1 MRKFWNLMLAV
12 LVIVGAAACTENND
26 SVDVKK
32 GGLSFYAEI
41 NSDVTRAYID
51 DADGDKLWK
60 TVWEGNETLT
70 LSDIEYTMSYKF
82 TNTEAEPNKFTCNE
96 EGVEALLGKEVLIS
110 GGDQLWDSS
119 KGKNAWAVQSY
130 VDSFDVTSTIQ
141 LRTEIS
147 FLRYTYAGEGDV
159 TLSLDILM
167 PNGETNTD
175 VFKTTAY
182 DYVTE
187 YRVASVEGE
196 TEYWVPFNAGTA
208 DDGYDATL
216 SYSIDGEMC
225 NETTIE
231 NIKYGKIYNLG
242 ELKAAE
248 PVESSYIYLVP
259 SEEWTADNAW
269 FAAHFWDSLGGT
281 EDVTMTDAD
290 ADGIY
295 ECAVPAGMESVIF
308 CRMNPEFSEFGW
320 NTGDEDMKEAPKRV
334 WSQTADLE
342 IGVEPNNY
350 YHIVG
355 WDKGAWGT
363 KTDYELPVVEFS
375 LSVIG
380 FGNDWETDHDMTL
393 DGGYYTLKGVVV
405 AEGDEFKIRESH
417 DWNISYGST
426 DGSALAVDT
435 ETILTSEFGM
445 NLTIATGTY
454 DFYFNYESKAFY
466 PMTVGKTPADAT
478 TPDTP
483 ATGYALAGDFNGW
496 ADLVM
501 ESVATNVYVAKG
513 VALSAA
519 SGVKVKLPGTWDN
532 CFGAAIEYVE
542 EGKWIAVS
550 TTYDKNI
557 FIAKSG
563 TYDVYFEALGQNS
576 KFYLMAADADYTSAT
591 EQTANG
597 ELVPDEGG
605 EEVTPGEKSVWA
617 LFGDFEGTGNWVDLY
632 MTTTTNANVVVAED
646 VVLAAAQGFLV
657 RKPSTEWA
665 DKYAADNIN
674 YLKANHYITTVKDGS
689 DLCVEAAGTYDIYFN
704 TESKVIYLMTADA
717 DYATATEQTA
727 NGKEPEQEE
736 PEVTE
741 NVLYLKPNSNWI
753 KDNARF
759 AAYFFHTG
767 GGDTWVSMSDSDGDG
782 IYEGNIPAGY
792 TFGENVIFCR
802 MNPNTTSNNW
812 NNKWNQTA
820 DLVIPTNG
828 DNLYTV
834 KDGSWDKGGGTWSKK

>member
-51 DADGDKLWK
+51 DADGDKMWK

-70 LSDIEYTMSYKF
+70 LNDTDYSMSYVF

-96 EGVEALLGKEVLIS
+96 EGVEALLGKEVIIS
-110 GGDQLWDSS
+110 GGHQLWDSS

-130 VDSFDVTSTIQ
+130 VNSFDVTSTIQ
-141 LRTEIS
+141 LRTDIS

-167 PNGETNTD
+167 PNGETNTN
-175 VFKTTAY
+175 VFKTSADEY
-182 DYVTE
+182 ATE
-187 YRVASVEGE
+187 YSVASVEGE
-196 TEYWVPFNAGTA
+196 TEYWVPFNAGTS
-208 DDGYDATL
+208 DDGYVATL

-248 PVESSYIYLVP
+248 PVDSSYIYLVP
-259 SEEWTADNAW
+259 SEEWKADGAW
-269 FAAHFWDSLGGT
+269 FVAYFWDAVGGT
-281 EDVTMTDAD
+281 EAVTMTDAD

-295 ECAVPAGMESVIF
+295 ECAVPAGMEGMLF

-320 NTGDEDMKEAPKRV
+320 NTGDEDMTGAPKRV
-334 WSQTADLE
+334 WSQSSDLE

-363 KTDYELPVVEFS
+363 KTDFELPVVEFS

-380 FGNDWETDHDMTL
+380 LGGDWETDHDMTL
-393 DGGYYTLKGVVV
+393 EGDYYTLKGAVV

-417 DWNISYGST
+417 AWDISYGST
-426 DGSALAVDT
+426 DGSTLAVDT

-445 NLTIATGTY
+445 NMTIVAGTY
-454 DFYFNYESKAFY
+454 DFYFNYDTKAFY
-466 PMTVGKTPADAT
+466 PMNVGKTPADAT

-483 ATGYALAGDFNGW
+483 ATGYALTGDFNEW
-496 ADLVM
+496 TNLAM

-513 VALSAA
+513 VALSAGE
-519 SGVKVKLPGTWDN
+519 GVKVKLPDTWVG
-532 CFGAAIEYVE
+532 CFGAAIENVE

-550 TTYDKNI
+550 TTYQNNI
-557 FIAKSG
+557 IIAKSG
-563 TYDVYFEALGQNS
+563 TYDVYFEALGQDS

-597 ELVPDEGG
+597 ALVPDEGG
-605 EEVTPGEKSVWA
+605 EEVTPGEESLWA

-665 DKYAADNIN
+665 DKYAAGDIN
-674 YLKANHYITTVKDGS
+674 YIKANHYITTVKDGG

-717 DYATATEQTA
+717 DYTTATEQTA

-782 IYEGNIPAGY
+782 IYEGNIPTGY

-834 KDGSWDKGGGTWSKK
+834 ADGSWDKGGGTWSKK

>member
-51 DADGDKLWK
+51 NADGDKMWK

-70 LSDIEYTMSYKF
+70 LSDTDYSMFYEF

-96 EGVEALLGKEVLIS
+96 EGVEALLGKAVLIS

-119 KGKNAWAVQSY
+119 KGKSAWAVHNY
-130 VDSFDVTSTIQ
+130 VNSFDVTSTIQ

-167 PNGETNTD
+167 PNGETNTN
-175 VFKTTAY
+175 VFKTTADKY
-182 DYVTE
+182 ATE
-187 YRVASVEGE
+187 YSVASVEGE
-196 TEYWVPFNAGTA
+196 TEYWVPFNAGTS
-208 DDGYDATL
+208 DDGCVATL

-225 NETTIE
+225 NETNIE
-231 NIKYGKIYNLG
+231 NIKNGKIYNLG

-248 PVESSYIYLVP
+248 PVDSSYIYLVP
-259 SEEWTADNAW
+259 SEEWKADGAW
-269 FAAHFWDSLGGT
+269 FVAYFWDAVGGT
-281 EDVTMTDAD
+281 EAVTMTDAD

-295 ECAVPAGMESVIF
+295 ECAVPAGMEGMLF
-308 CRMNPEFSEFGW
+308 CRMNPEFSEFDW
-320 NTGDEDMKEAPKRV
+320 NTGDEDMTGAPKRV
-334 WSQTADLE
+334 WSQSADLE

-363 KTDYELPVVEFS
+363 KTDFELPVVEFS
-375 LSVIG
+375 LSVVG
-380 FGNDWETDHDMTL
+380 LGGDWGTDHDMTL
-393 DGGYYTLKGVVV
+393 EGGYYTLKGAVV
-405 AEGDEFKIRESH
+405 AEGDKFKIRESH
-417 DWNISYGST
+417 AWDISYGLAE
-426 DGSALAVDT
+426 GSALAVDT
-435 ETILTSEFGM
+435 ETILTSAFGADM
-445 NLTIATGTY
+445 SLAAGTY
-454 DFYFNYESKAFY
+454 DFYFNYDTKAFY
-466 PMTVGKTPADAT
+466 PMTVGKTPADA
-478 TPDTP
+478 
-483 ATGYALAGDFNGW
+483 
-496 ADLVM
+496 
-501 ESVATNVYVAKG
+501 
-513 VALSAA
+513 
-519 SGVKVKLPGTWDN
+519 
-532 CFGAAIEYVE
+532 
-542 EGKWIAVS
+542 
-550 TTYDKNI
+550 
-557 FIAKSG
+557 
-563 TYDVYFEALGQNS
+563 
-576 KFYLMAADADYTSAT
+576 
-591 EQTANG
+591 
-597 ELVPDEGG
+597 DEGG
-605 EEVTPGEKSVWA
+605 EEVTPGEESLWA

-632 MTTTTNANVVVAED
+632 MTTTTNVNVVVAED

-665 DKYAADNIN
+665 DKYAAGDIN
-674 YLKANHYITTVKDGS
+674 YIKADHYITTVKDGG

-741 NVLYLKPNSNWI
+741 NVLYLIPNSNWKI
-753 KDNARF
+753 DNARF
-759 AAYFFHTG
+759 AAYFFNTSG
-767 GGDTWVSMSDSDGDG
+767 NTWVSMSDSDGDG
-782 IYEGNIPAGY
+782 IYEGNIPTGY

-834 KDGSWDKGGGTWSKK
+834 AEGAWDKGSGTWSKK

>member
-51 DADGDKLWK
+51 DADGDKVWK

-70 LSDIEYTMSYKF
+70 LSDTDYTKSYEF

-119 KGKNAWAVQSY
+119 KGKSAWAVHNY
-130 VDSFDVTSTIQ
+130 VNSFDVTSTIQ

-167 PNGETNTD
+167 TNGETNTN
-175 VFKTTAY
+175 VFKTTADKY
-182 DYVTE
+182 ATE
-187 YRVASVEGE
+187 YSVASVEGE
-196 TEYWVPFNAGTA
+196 TEYWVPFNAGTS
-208 DDGYDATL
+208 DDGCVATL

-225 NETTIE
+225 NETNIE
-231 NIKYGKIYNLG
+231 NIKNGKIYNLG

-248 PVESSYIYLVP
+248 PVDSSYIYLVP
-259 SEEWTADNAW
+259 SEEWKADGAW
-269 FAAHFWDSLGGT
+269 FAAYFWDAVGGT
-281 EDVTMTDAD
+281 EAVTMTDAD

-295 ECAVPAGMESVIF
+295 ECAVPAGMEGMLF
-308 CRMNPEFSEFGW
+308 CRMNPEFSEFDW
-320 NTGDEDMKEAPKRV
+320 NTGDEDMTGAPKRV
-334 WSQTADLE
+334 WSQSADLE

-363 KTDYELPVVEFS
+363 KTDFELPVVEFS
-375 LSVIG
+375 LSVVG
-380 FGNDWETDHDMTL
+380 LGGDWGTDHDMTL
-393 DGGYYTLKGVVV
+393 EGDYYTLKNVVV
-405 AEGDEFKIRESH
+405 AENDKFKIRESH
-417 DWNISYGST
+417 AWDVSYGLAE
-426 DGSALAVDT
+426 GSALAVDT
-435 ETILTSEFGM
+435 ETILTSAFGADM
-445 NLTIATGTY
+445 SLVAGTY
-454 DFYFNYESKAFY
+454 DFYFNYDTKAFY
-466 PMTVGKTPADAT
+466 PMTVGKTPADA
-478 TPDTP
+478 
-483 ATGYALAGDFNGW
+483 
-496 ADLVM
+496 
-501 ESVATNVYVAKG
+501 
-513 VALSAA
+513 
-519 SGVKVKLPGTWDN
+519 
-532 CFGAAIEYVE
+532 
-542 EGKWIAVS
+542 
-550 TTYDKNI
+550 
-557 FIAKSG
+557 
-563 TYDVYFEALGQNS
+563 
-576 KFYLMAADADYTSAT
+576 
-591 EQTANG
+591 
-597 ELVPDEGG
+597 DEGG

-665 DKYAADNIN
+665 DKYAAGDIN
-674 YLKANHYITTVKDGS
+674 YIKANHYITTVKDGG

-741 NVLYLKPNSNWI
+741 NVLYLIPNSNWKI
-753 KDNARF
+753 DNARF
-759 AAYFFHTG
+759 AAYFFNASG
-767 GGDTWVSMSDSDGDG
+767 NTWVSMSDSDGDG
-782 IYEGNIPAGY
+782 IYEGNIPTGY

-834 KDGSWDKGGGTWSKK
+834 AEGAWDKGSGTWSKK

>member
-51 DADGDKLWK
+51 DADGDKVWK

-70 LSDIEYTMSYKF
+70 LNDIDYSMSYKF

-96 EGVEALLGKEVLIS
+96 EGVEALLGKAVLIS

-119 KGKNAWAVQSY
+119 KGKSAWAVHNY
-130 VDSFDVTSTIQ
+130 VNSFDVTSTIQ

-167 PNGETNTD
+167 PNGETNTN
-175 VFKTTAY
+175 VFKTTADKY
-182 DYVTE
+182 ATE
-187 YRVASVEGE
+187 YSVASVEGE
-196 TEYWVPFNAGTA
+196 TEYWVPFNAGTS
-208 DDGYDATL
+208 DDGCVATL

-225 NETTIE
+225 NETNIE
-231 NIKYGKIYNLG
+231 NIKNGKIYNLG

-248 PVESSYIYLVP
+248 PVDSSYIYLVP
-259 SEEWTADNAW
+259 SEEWKADGAW
-269 FAAHFWDSLGGT
+269 FAAHFWDAVGGT

-320 NTGDEDMKEAPKRV
+320 NTGDEDMTGAPKRV

-355 WDKGAWGT
+355 WDRGAWGT
-363 KTDYELPVVEFS
+363 KTDFELPVVEFS
-375 LSVIG
+375 LSVVG
-380 FGNDWETDHDMTL
+380 LGGDWGTDHDMTL
-393 DGGYYTLKGVVV
+393 EGGYYTLKGAVV

-417 DWNISYGST
+417 AWDISYGST

-445 NLTIATGTY
+445 NLTIVAGTY
-454 DFYFNYESKAFY
+454 DFYFNYETKAFY
-466 PMTVGKTPADAT
+466 PMTVGKTPADA
-478 TPDTP
+478 
-483 ATGYALAGDFNGW
+483 
-496 ADLVM
+496 
-501 ESVATNVYVAKG
+501 
-513 VALSAA
+513 
-519 SGVKVKLPGTWDN
+519 
-532 CFGAAIEYVE
+532 
-542 EGKWIAVS
+542 
-550 TTYDKNI
+550 
-557 FIAKSG
+557 
-563 TYDVYFEALGQNS
+563 
-576 KFYLMAADADYTSAT
+576 
-591 EQTANG
+591 
-597 ELVPDEGG
+597 DEGG
-605 EEVTPGEKSVWA
+605 EEVTPGEKSIWA

-665 DKYAADNIN
+665 DKYAAGDIN
-674 YLKANHYITTVKDGS
+674 YIKANHYITTVKDGG

-717 DYATATEQTA
+717 DYTTATEQTA

-741 NVLYLKPNSNWI
+741 NVLYLKPNSNWKI
-753 KDNARF
+753 DNARF

-767 GGDTWVSMSDSDGDG
+767 GGDAWVSMSDSDGDG
-782 IYEGNIPAGY
+782 IYEGNIPTGY

-834 KDGSWDKGGGTWSKK
+834 AEGAWDKGSGTWSKK

>member
-1 MRKFWNLMLAV
+1 M
-12 LVIVGAAACTENND
+12 
-26 SVDVKK
+26 
-32 GGLSFYAEI
+32 
-41 NSDVTRAYID
+41 
-51 DADGDKLWK
+51 
-60 TVWEGNETLT
+60 
-70 LSDIEYTMSYKF
+70 
-82 TNTEAEPNKFTCNE
+82 
-96 EGVEALLGKEVLIS
+96 
-110 GGDQLWDSS
+110 
-119 KGKNAWAVQSY
+119 
-130 VDSFDVTSTIQ
+130 
-141 LRTEIS
+141 
-147 FLRYTYAGEGDV
+147 
-159 TLSLDILM
+159 
-167 PNGETNTD
+167 
-175 VFKTTAY
+175 
-182 DYVTE
+182 
-187 YRVASVEGE
+187 
-196 TEYWVPFNAGTA
+196 
-208 DDGYDATL
+208 
-216 SYSIDGEMC
+216 
-225 NETTIE
+225 
-231 NIKYGKIYNLG
+231 
-242 ELKAAE
+242 KAAE
-248 PVESSYIYLVP
+248 PVDSSYIYLVP
-259 SEEWTADNAW
+259 SEEWKADGAW
-269 FAAHFWDSLGGT
+269 FVAYFWDAVGGT
-281 EDVTMTDAD
+281 EAVTMTDAD

-295 ECAVPAGMESVIF
+295 ECVVPAGMEGMLF

-320 NTGDEDMKEAPKRV
+320 NTGDEDMTGAPKRV
-334 WSQTADLE
+334 WSQSADLE

-363 KTDYELPVVEFS
+363 KTDFELPVVEFS

-380 FGNDWETDHDMTL
+380 LGGDWETDHDMTL
-393 DGGYYTLKGVVV
+393 EGDYYTLKGAVV

-417 DWNISYGST
+417 AWDISYGST

-435 ETILTSEFGM
+435 EIILTSEFGM
-445 NLTIATGTY
+445 NMAIVAGTY
-454 DFYFNYESKAFY
+454 DFYFNYDTKAFY
-466 PMTVGKTPADAT
+466 PMTVGKTPAD
-478 TPDTP
+478 
-483 ATGYALAGDFNGW
+483 
-496 ADLVM
+496 
-501 ESVATNVYVAKG
+501 S
-513 VALSAA
+513 
-519 SGVKVKLPGTWDN
+519 
-532 CFGAAIEYVE
+532 
-542 EGKWIAVS
+542 
-550 TTYDKNI
+550 
-557 FIAKSG
+557 
-563 TYDVYFEALGQNS
+563 
-576 KFYLMAADADYTSAT
+576 
-591 EQTANG
+591 

-605 EEVTPGEKSVWA
+605 EEITPGEESLWA

-665 DKYAADNIN
+665 DKYAAGDIN
-674 YLKANHYITTVKDGS
+674 YIKANHYITTVKDGG

-717 DYATATEQTA
+717 DYTTATEQTA

-782 IYEGNIPAGY
+782 IYEGNIPTGY

-834 KDGSWDKGGGTWSKK
+834 ADGSWDKGGGTWSKK

>member
-51 DADGDKLWK
+51 DADGDKMWK

-70 LSDIEYTMSYKF
+70 LNDTDYSMSYVF

-96 EGVEALLGKEVLIS
+96 EGVEALLGKEVIIS
-110 GGDQLWDSS
+110 GGHQLWDSS
-119 KGKNAWAVQSY
+119 KGKSAWAVQSY
-130 VDSFDVTSTIQ
+130 VNSFDVTSTIQ
-141 LRTEIS
+141 LRTDIS

-167 PNGETNTD
+167 PNGETNTN
-175 VFKTTAY
+175 VFKTSADEY
-182 DYVTE
+182 ATE
-187 YRVASVEGE
+187 YSVASVEGE
-196 TEYWVPFNAGTA
+196 TEYWVPFNAGTS
-208 DDGYDATL
+208 DDGCVATL

-231 NIKYGKIYNLG
+231 NIKNGKIYNLG

-248 PVESSYIYLVP
+248 PVDSSYIYLVP
-259 SEEWTADNAW
+259 SEEWTADGAW
-269 FAAHFWDSLGGT
+269 FVAYFWDAVGGT
-281 EDVTMTDAD
+281 EAVTMTDAD

-295 ECAVPAGMESVIF
+295 ECAVPAGMEGMLF

-320 NTGDEDMKEAPKRV
+320 NTGDEDMTGAPKRV
-334 WSQTADLE
+334 WSQSSDLE

-363 KTDYELPVVEFS
+363 KTDFELPVVEFS

-380 FGNDWETDHDMTL
+380 LGGDWETDHDMTL
-393 DGGYYTLKGVVV
+393 EGDYYTLKGAVV

-417 DWNISYGST
+417 AWDISYGST

-445 NLTIATGTY
+445 NLTIAAGTY
-454 DFYFNYESKAFY
+454 DFYFNYDTKAFY
-466 PMTVGKTPADAT
+466 PMTVGKTPADA
-478 TPDTP
+478 
-483 ATGYALAGDFNGW
+483 
-496 ADLVM
+496 
-501 ESVATNVYVAKG
+501 
-513 VALSAA
+513 
-519 SGVKVKLPGTWDN
+519 
-532 CFGAAIEYVE
+532 
-542 EGKWIAVS
+542 
-550 TTYDKNI
+550 
-557 FIAKSG
+557 
-563 TYDVYFEALGQNS
+563 
-576 KFYLMAADADYTSAT
+576 
-591 EQTANG
+591 
-597 ELVPDEGG
+597 DEGG
-605 EEVTPGEKSVWA
+605 EEVTPGEKSLWA

-632 MTTTTNANVVVAED
+632 MTKTTNANVVVAED

-665 DKYAADNIN
+665 DKYAAGDIN
-674 YLKANHYITTVKDGS
+674 YIKANHYITTVKDGG

-741 NVLYLKPNSNWI
+741 DVLYLKPNSNWI

-782 IYEGNIPAGY
+782 IYEGNIPTGY

-834 KDGSWDKGGGTWSKK
+834 ADGTWDKGGGTWSKK

>member
-51 DADGDKLWK
+51 DADGDKMWK

-70 LSDIEYTMSYKF
+70 LNDTDYSMFYEF

-96 EGVEALLGKEVLIS
+96 EGVEALLGKEVIIS
-110 GGDQLWDSS
+110 GGHQLWDSS
-119 KGKNAWAVQSY
+119 KGKSAWAVQSY
-130 VDSFDVTSTIQ
+130 VNSFDVTSTIQ

-167 PNGETNTD
+167 PNGETNIT
-175 VFKTTAY
+175 VFKPSVDEYA
-182 DYVTE
+182 TE

-196 TEYWVPFNAGTA
+196 TEYWVPFNAGTS
-208 DDGYDATL
+208 DDGCVATL

-248 PVESSYIYLVP
+248 PVDSSYIYLVP
-259 SEEWTADNAW
+259 SEEWKADGAW
-269 FAAHFWDSLGGT
+269 FVAYFWDAVGGT
-281 EDVTMTDAD
+281 EAVTMTDAD

-295 ECAVPAGMESVIF
+295 ECVVPAGMEGMLF

-320 NTGDEDMKEAPKRV
+320 NTGDEDMTGAPKRV
-334 WSQTADLE
+334 WSQSADLE

-363 KTDYELPVVEFS
+363 KTDFELPVVEFS

-380 FGNDWETDHDMTL
+380 LGGDWETDHDMTL
-393 DGGYYTLKGVVV
+393 EGDYYTLKGAVV

-417 DWNISYGST
+417 AWDISYGST

-435 ETILTSEFGM
+435 EIILTSEFGM
-445 NLTIATGTY
+445 NMAIVAGTY
-454 DFYFNYESKAFY
+454 DFYFNYDTKAFY
-466 PMTVGKTPADAT
+466 PMTVGKTPAD
-478 TPDTP
+478 
-483 ATGYALAGDFNGW
+483 
-496 ADLVM
+496 
-501 ESVATNVYVAKG
+501 S
-513 VALSAA
+513 
-519 SGVKVKLPGTWDN
+519 
-532 CFGAAIEYVE
+532 
-542 EGKWIAVS
+542 
-550 TTYDKNI
+550 
-557 FIAKSG
+557 
-563 TYDVYFEALGQNS
+563 
-576 KFYLMAADADYTSAT
+576 
-591 EQTANG
+591 

-605 EEVTPGEKSVWA
+605 EEITPGEESLWA

-665 DKYAADNIN
+665 DKYAAGDIN
-674 YLKANHYITTVKDGS
+674 YIKANHYITTVKDGG

-717 DYATATEQTA
+717 DYTTATEQTA

-782 IYEGNIPAGY
+782 IYEGNIPTGY

-834 KDGSWDKGGGTWSKK
+834 ADGSWDKGGGTWSKK